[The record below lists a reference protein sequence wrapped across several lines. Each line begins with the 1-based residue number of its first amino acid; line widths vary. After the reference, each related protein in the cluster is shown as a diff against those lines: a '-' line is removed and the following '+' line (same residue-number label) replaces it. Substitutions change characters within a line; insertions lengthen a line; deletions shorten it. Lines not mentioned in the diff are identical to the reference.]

1 MIIKDRVLTKE
12 LVERGYVVYSLT
24 HKKDLKIIELKFYLR
39 VDGQTIPT
47 MFINFDESKL
57 ESHMDFVL
65 NGANNCIKN
74 HAEALENIT
83 KNRDKNG

>member
-12 LVERGYVVYSLT
+12 LVERGYVVYSLV

-57 ESHMDFVL
+57 ESMDFVL
-65 NGANNCIKN
+65 NGANDCIKN
-74 HAEALENIT
+74 HAAALENIT
-83 KNRDKNG
+83 KNKG